1 MFQEMELCDSKIKK
15 IFIFSQKEA
24 FLIFL
29 EMEPCTFQPML
40 KKKKKQKKNKSF
52 LFFFKRKLCSRKLKI
67 QETETTKE
75 FLMFEEMELFLY
87 FKKGILRTQGA

>member
-40 KKKKKQKKNKSF
+40 KKKQTKKKQELLIFFQKKA
-52 LFFFKRKLCSRKLKI
+52 FFKK
-67 QETETTKE
+67 
-75 FLMFEEMELFLY
+75 
-87 FKKGILRTQGA
+87 A

>member
-40 KKKKKQKKNKSF
+40 KKKKNKKKQELLILFQKKA
-52 LFFFKRKLCSRKLKI
+52 FFKK
-67 QETETTKE
+67 
-75 FLMFEEMELFLY
+75 
-87 FKKGILRTQGA
+87 A

>member
-40 KKKKKQKKNKSF
+40 KKKKKTKKKQELLIFFQKKA
-52 LFFFKRKLCSRKLKI
+52 FFKK
-67 QETETTKE
+67 
-75 FLMFEEMELFLY
+75 
-87 FKKGILRTQGA
+87 A

>member
-29 EMEPCTFQPML
+29 EMEPCNFKHML
-40 KKKKKQKKNKSF
+40 KKKKNKKKQELLILFQKKA
-52 LFFFKRKLCSRKLKI
+52 FFKK
-67 QETETTKE
+67 
-75 FLMFEEMELFLY
+75 
-87 FKKGILRTQGA
+87 A

>member
-40 KKKKKQKKNKSF
+40 KKKKKKKQELLIFFQKKA
-52 LFFFKRKLCSRKLKI
+52 FFKK
-67 QETETTKE
+67 
-75 FLMFEEMELFLY
+75 
-87 FKKGILRTQGA
+87 A

>member
-40 KKKKKQKKNKSF
+40 KKKKTKKKQELLIFFQKKA
-52 LFFFKRKLCSRKLKI
+52 FFKK
-67 QETETTKE
+67 
-75 FLMFEEMELFLY
+75 
-87 FKKGILRTQGA
+87 A

>member
-40 KKKKKQKKNKSF
+40 KKTKTKTKQELLIFFQKKA
-52 LFFFKRKLCSRKLKI
+52 FFKK
-67 QETETTKE
+67 
-75 FLMFEEMELFLY
+75 
-87 FKKGILRTQGA
+87 A

>member
-40 KKKKKQKKNKSF
+40 KKKKTKKKQE
-52 LFFFKRKLCSRKLKI
+52 LLIFFK
-67 QETETTKE
+67 
-75 FLMFEEMELFLY
+75 
-87 FKKGILRTQGA
+87 KKAFFNKA

>member
-40 KKKKKQKKNKSF
+40 KKKKKKQELLIFFQKKA
-52 LFFFKRKLCSRKLKI
+52 FFKK
-67 QETETTKE
+67 
-75 FLMFEEMELFLY
+75 
-87 FKKGILRTQGA
+87 A